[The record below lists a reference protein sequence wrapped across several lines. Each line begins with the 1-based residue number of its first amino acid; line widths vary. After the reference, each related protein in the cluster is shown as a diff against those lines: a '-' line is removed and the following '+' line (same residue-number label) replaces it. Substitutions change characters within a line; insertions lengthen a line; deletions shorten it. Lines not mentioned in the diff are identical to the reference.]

1 MADQKKA
8 LQITHIE
15 LQNFR
20 CFDSFT
26 LDIKEPVVLFEGI
39 NGIGKTTL
47 LEALHYVCY
56 LRSFRTHT
64 PRELIRFGQDAF
76 FVKVNVQNLVH
87 GQPFQHEIQVGFS
100 HGKRV
105 VKVDG
110 RSISSYKELM
120 QHIRVISLTEDDL
133 ALIKEGP
140 QYRRAFLDHAVL
152 LTNPDYALLIKDF
165 RQVVDNRNALLQ
177 QRALNSGIYDVLTEQ
192 LWQKSIQVQQ
202 ARTLALGSL
211 AESVQRVIEA
221 YFDEGVRLSFSYHPK
236 KGPYSSFDSFLSDNP
251 GLKQDEL
258 RYGRS
263 LFGAHLDDF
272 VIHFQDKH
280 SRAFASR
287 GQQKLAVLLLK
298 IAQVVSLSD
307 FESGAV
313 FLLDDFMTDFDID
326 RSRRLIRGLMDLNA
340 QLVLTSPIQGG
351 ELFRELAD
359 RGAQVQ
365 SLT

>member
-1 MADQKKA
+1 
-8 LQITHIE
+8 
-15 LQNFR
+15 
-20 CFDSFT
+20 
-26 LDIKEPVVLFEGI
+26 
-39 NGIGKTTL
+39 
-47 LEALHYVCY
+47 
-56 LRSFRTHT
+56 
-64 PRELIRFGQDAF
+64 
-76 FVKVNVQNLVH
+76 
-87 GQPFQHEIQVGFS
+87 
-100 HGKRV
+100 
-105 VKVDG
+105 
-110 RSISSYKELM
+110 
-120 QHIRVISLTEDDL
+120 
-133 ALIKEGP
+133 
-140 QYRRAFLDHAVL
+140 
-152 LTNPDYALLIKDF
+152 
-165 RQVVDNRNALLQ
+165 
-177 QRALNSGIYDVLTEQ
+177 

-236 KGPYSSFDSFLSDNP
+236 KGPYGSFDSFLMDNP
-251 GLKQDEL
+251 GLKQEEL

-365 SLT
+365 SLI